1 MELLLCLL
9 IVIAVVCLIFSSY
22 RRSAAENFAAEHRY
36 TFIKF
41 YAPWCGFCKQL
52 APEWNKLKN
61 QYKHKINF
69 EEYNCDIQKDMCS
82 RHDITGYPT
91 LKIRDNVTKKFLQY
105 DGPREY
111 RSMASFLDTVI
122 GR

>member
-1 MELLLCLL
+1 MELLLCFL
-9 IVIAVVCLIFSSY
+9 IVIAVICLIFSSY
-22 RRSAAENFAAEHRY
+22 RRENFSADRRY

-41 YAPWCGFCKQL
+41 YAPWCGACQQL
-52 APEWNKLKN
+52 APEWKKLKKH
-61 QYKHKINF
+61 YSHKINF

-82 RHDITGYPT
+82 RHDIIGYPT
-91 LKIRDNVTKKFLQY
+91 LKIRDNVTRKFLQY

-111 RSMASFLDTVI
+111 RSMAAFIDTVI